1 VNNRQI
7 AHLSLSLHDIKF
19 SDDISD
25 EELMLVSNAA
35 RLEGANLAEEKTKW
49 RKVTGTLLDTSLN
62 DHGFSLSPKALSF
75 MESHFNKTK
84 NVNHLHN
91 FFKNHQ
97 YYDVEALMGR
107 HTNLEHK
114 KGKEHRIVYTSLLDR
129 RHPLTDRADAFR
141 NVSATIAHGDQ
152 TCSNC
157 NESLNDG
164 SHYPETHNGGWHP
177 VSNKA
182 IEIET
187 SFVTFPAYKSTT
199 VEMSSLSSLMA
210 EDINNVFPPE
220 DDPNKPGGGGET
232 DAEKTAKLKAE
243 QEAAAKAEADK
254 KAELAKKEAEKAE
267 KAEYAEVLEDL
278 KDLRTMRRQ
287 VRELSSR
294 NL

>member
-1 VNNRQI
+1 
-7 AHLSLSLHDIKF
+7 LEDIKF
-19 SDDISD
+19 SDDITD
-25 EELMLVSNAA
+25 DELMVVSNAA
-35 RLEGANLAEEKTKW
+35 RMEGADLEAEKKKW

-75 MESHFNKTK
+75 MESHFKKTK
-84 NVNHLHN
+84 DVNHLHN

-107 HTNLEHK
+107 HVNLEHK
-114 KGKEHRIVYTSLLDR
+114 KGKKHRIEYSSLLDR

-157 NESLNDG
+157 DNSLNDG
-164 SHYPETHNGGWHP
+164 AHSPSTHGGGWHP

-199 VEMSSLSSLMA
+199 VEMSSLSSLMSA
-210 EDINNVFPPE
+210 DIDDVFPPDGE
-220 DDPNKPGGGGET
+220 PDESGGEGDT
-232 DAEKTAKLKAE
+232 DAKKKAELKAQE
-243 QEAAAKAEADK
+243 EAAAKAEKEAAAA
-254 KAELAKKEAEKAE
+254 AELE
-267 KAEYAEVLEDL
+267 KAEYKQALG
-278 KDLRTMRRQ
+278 DLRDLRDMRRQ
-287 VRELSSR
+287 LREVT
-294 NL
+294 